1 MEKLPT
7 SILLK
12 INKLFRWSNL
22 TEFTNFKTEISK
34 FFQVQ
39 WLSHFSIKQV
49 QEVDIVFLCM
59 FASRYLT
66 LTIILLYLWS
76 SIHTSPESPRT
87 CYP

>member
-12 INKLFRWSNL
+12 INKLFRWSNS
-22 TEFTNFKTEISK
+22 TEFANFKTEISK

-39 WLSHFSIKQV
+39 WLSYFSIKQL

-76 SIHTSPESPRT
+76 SIHASPESPRT
-87 CYP
+87 C